1 MARRLFAQEVQA
13 AGRWS
18 GNRPA
23 RKISLLKVETTYL
36 ACGHGLTSLL
46 TFGHNLLDVANG
58 CHVPKKAATA
68 KLNSQLVCS
77 NDVALYQSGEHSAA
91 VVT

>member
-23 RKISLLKVETTYL
+23 RKTSLLKVETTYL
-36 ACGHGLTSLL
+36 ACGHGLTCLL

-58 CHVPKKAATA
+58 CQVPKKAATA
-68 KLNSQLVCS
+68 KLNSQLVCC
-77 NDVALYQSGEHSAA
+77 NDVAHAHIDMITMQR
-91 VVT
+91 

>member
-13 AGRWS
+13 AGRWP

-23 RKISLLKVETTYL
+23 RKASLLKVETTYL
-36 ACGHGLTSLL
+36 ACGHGLTCLL

-68 KLNSQLVCS
+68 KLNSQLVCC
-77 NDVALYQSGEHSAA
+77 NDVARAQMDMI
-91 VVT
+91 TMQR